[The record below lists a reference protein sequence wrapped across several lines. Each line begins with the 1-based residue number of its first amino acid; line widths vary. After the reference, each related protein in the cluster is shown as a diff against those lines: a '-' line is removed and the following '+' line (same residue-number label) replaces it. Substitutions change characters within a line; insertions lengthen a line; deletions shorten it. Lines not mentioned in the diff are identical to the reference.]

1 MLQRFAVLACALAL
15 LSSWSATAQA
25 QAQRPAGYPN
35 RLVRVIV
42 PYGPGLADL
51 LSRLVAERLSSAWGQ
66 PVIVDNRPGATG
78 NIGIDFVI
86 KAPPD
91 GYTFV
96 TVPVANL
103 AVNPHL
109 NSKLPYDVFK
119 DLAPVSLIASVHNV
133 LVVNPE
139 SGAAT
144 VKELIARAKA
154 KPGALTYSTPGVS
167 SQGHIA
173 AEMFNSLFGVTTV
186 HVPYTSMASAV
197 KDVMGGQVDF
207 AFSQMPVA
215 LALIQGAR
223 LRALGVASPKRSVL
237 LPEVPTISEATGTP
251 EFEAVSWSAL
261 MAPAGTPEAVR
272 AGVAGDIQRML
283 ATPEVQAR
291 LKSMGAEAVG
301 STPQE
306 LAATMRA
313 ESNRYG
319 EIIRK
324 AKIRAE

>member
-1 MLQRFAVLACALAL
+1 MLQRFAALACAMAL
-15 LSSWSATAQA
+15 LAFWNTAAQA
-25 QAQRPAGYPN
+25 QAERPAGYPN
-35 RLVRVIV
+35 RLVRIIV

-51 LSRLVAERLSSAWGQ
+51 LSRLVAERLNATWGQ
-66 PVIVDNRPGATG
+66 PVIVDNRAGATG
-78 NIGIDFVI
+78 SIGIDFVV

-109 NSKLPYDVFK
+109 NAKLPYDVFK

-133 LVVNPE
+133 LIVHPE
-139 SGAAT
+139 SRAT
-144 VKELIARAKA
+144 SVKELIALAKS
-154 KPGALTYSTPGVS
+154 KPGGLSYSTPGVS

-173 AEMFNSLFGVTTV
+173 AEMFNSLFGVNTV

-207 AFSQMPVA
+207 AFSQMPTA
-215 LALIQGAR
+215 LALIQGGR
-223 LRALGVASPKRSVL
+223 LRALGVASAKRSTL
-237 LPEVPTISEATGTP
+237 LPDVPTISEATGTP

-261 MAPAGTPEAVR
+261 MAPAGTPEALR

-301 STPQE
+301 STPQD
-306 LAATMRA
+306 LAAIMRA